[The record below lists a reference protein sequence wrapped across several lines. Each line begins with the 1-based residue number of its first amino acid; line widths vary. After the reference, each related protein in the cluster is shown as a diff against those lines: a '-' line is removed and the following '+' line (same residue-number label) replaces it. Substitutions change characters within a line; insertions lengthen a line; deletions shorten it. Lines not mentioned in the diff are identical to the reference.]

1 MWVNL
6 EVVANDEA
14 ILYLPM
20 TMVKRFD
27 EEVTVRFGKRS
38 ILATVLPAKGLI
50 MNIDNSFEN
59 PVKIKISSKLVSLL
73 CLPKNLTYQI
83 KYNKSSMVI
92 GPTIGLLLGR
102 HNYLYC
108 PSHMKKYSDRFGV
121 YDQIGGLIYA
131 FSYRTVDWD
140 NKVVFGLY
148 YDNTKEEWLYGKF
161 PLPSVIYRR
170 DFHTSPEAEKKLASV
185 VKGRMF
191 NSWRFTKFFLY
202 EHVKND
208 SELAEYLPITE
219 ETKDYE
225 QVKLLI
231 DKENNVILKPNN
243 LSRGRGICII
253 KKNGEAFK
261 VFDYRNRTVIETEL
275 IDENAL
281 KEFFENN
288 KEFFDNYLI
297 QKHLELAMVDGGAFD
312 IRVVMQKENL
322 TEWKC
327 TGIECRVA
335 AKKTLVTNISK
346 GGYALTLDKA
356 LDNAFYGDEEKQNSI
371 KEHLY
376 DLCQKLCKSLE
387 GTGQHFAEFGID
399 IGADVQGKLW
409 IIEVNVFPSFK
420 GFKVMNY
427 DTYLEI
433 RRTPILY
440 AARLAGFK
448 INSKGVKKE

>member
-6 EVVANDEA
+6 EVVANDEV

-20 TMVKRFD
+20 GLAKKLD
-27 EEVTVRFGKRS
+27 EIVTVRVGKKGIQTE
-38 ILATVLPAKGLI
+38 ILPLRNLI
-50 MNIDNSFEN
+50 MKGKNSFEN
-59 PVKIKISSKLVSLL
+59 PLKIKISSKLVSLL
-73 CLPKNLTYQI
+73 CLPVSLTYQI
-83 KYNKSSMVI
+83 KYNKSNIII

-102 HNYLYC
+102 HNYLYS

-121 YDQIGGLIYA
+121 YDQVGGLIYA
-131 FSYRTVDWD
+131 FSYRTIDWS
-140 NKVVFGLY
+140 NKVVYGLY
-148 YDNTKEEWLYGKF
+148 YDNKNEEWQYGKF

-170 DFHTSPEAEKKLASV
+170 DFHTDPEVEKKLTSI

-191 NSWRFTKFFLY
+191 NSWRFTKLFLY

-208 SELAEYLPITE
+208 TELAEYLPVTE
-219 ETKDYE
+219 ESSNFE
-225 QVKLLI
+225 QVNQLI

-253 KKNGEAFK
+253 KKKEEAYK
-261 VFDYRNRTVIETEL
+261 LFDYRNRIVTETEFK
-275 IDENAL
+275 DENEL

-288 KEFFDNYLI
+288 REFFDNYLV
-297 QKHLELAMVDGGAFD
+297 QKHLELAKVDGGAFD

-356 LDNAFYGDEEKQNSI
+356 LEKAFSEDEEKQNNI
-371 KEHLY
+371 KEHLNG
-376 DLCQKLCKSLE
+376 LCQKLCRSLE
-387 GTGQHFAEFGID
+387 KTGEHFAELGID
-399 IGADVQGKLW
+399 IGVDVEGKLW
-409 IIEVNVFPSFK
+409 IIEANVFPSFK
-420 GFKVMNY
+420 GFKIMNY

-448 INSKGVKKE
+448 VESK